1 MIIPTYLQKIC
12 GIIGKMEGQLDS
24 HVEIVLLEYQKLSF
38 FFFFFCTD
46 EMVKQNPKNI
56 KTIQSLLSLP
66 VNHYSSNLTLVSAIS
81 NQIFIFNQMIGLHKL
96 WKILFVSSKEFF
108 SFLRYSSF
116 CNFSL
121 LFHTFQ
127 IQTGKWKWNNLWCHK
142 LACITLQM

>member
-12 GIIGKMEGQLDS
+12 GIIGQPCGDCSIGISKIE
-24 HVEIVLLEYQKLSF
+24 F
-38 FFFFFCTD
+38 FFCFFFCTD
-46 EMVKQNPKNI
+46 EMVKQNPKKI